1 MVTMGKKWR
10 FADKGLKNADW
21 CFESPLLPLLPPK
34 CHVIPSDS
42 EGSPDTSAILAHLQ
56 FRHFFPCAPQMHVIP
71 SRSEGSPDT
80 SAILAHLQFRHFF
93 PCAPQMHVIPSDSE
107 GSPDT
112 SAILAH
118 LQFRH
123 FFPCLPHMPCHPER
137 QRGIS
142 LYFRY
147 FHTFPT
153 PPLRPYCAGMYF
165 ILFRKFQLR
174 RLLLERPLYY
184 KYFAPPGL

>member
-56 FRHFFPCAPQMHVIP
+56 FRHFFPCAPKMHVIP

-107 GSPDT
+107 GSPYSSDT
-112 SAILAH
+112 FAL
-118 LQFRH
+118 
-123 FFPCLPHMPCHPER
+123 
-137 QRGIS
+137 
-142 LYFRY
+142 
-147 FHTFPT
+147 
-153 PPLRPYCAGMYF
+153 
-165 ILFRKFQLR
+165 FQLHPFV
-174 RLLLERPLYY
+174 LIAPVCISFYLEN
-184 KYFAPPGL
+184 FSSGACS

>member
-1 MVTMGKKWR
+1 MVTRGKKWR
-10 FADKGLKNADW
+10 FADKDLKNADW

-34 CHVIPSDS
+34 CHVIPSD
-42 EGSPDTSAILAHLQ
+42 
-56 FRHFFPCAPQMHVIP
+56 R
-71 SRSEGSPDT
+71 
-80 SAILAHLQFRHFF
+80 
-93 PCAPQMHVIPSDSE
+93 E

-142 LYFRY
+142 LFFRY

-153 PPLRPYCAGMYF
+153 PSLRPYCAGINF
-165 ILFRKFQLR
+165 ISFR
-174 RLLLERPLYY
+174 RLLLRRLFLEGPSYY
-184 KYFAPPGL
+184 KYRQRGSLAPSLKLPGEHF